1 MLKKSE
7 HRSSDKRVVDHIKC
21 MVTAISGALTTA
33 LIVCLGQ
40 FRPDVAQ
47 CIGSGVLVITRSK
60 ASDQLAS
67 WRAKYASGP

>member
-33 LIVCLGQ
+33 LIVMLG
-40 FRPDVAQ
+40 PVSA
-47 CIGSGVLVITRSK
+47 
-60 ASDQLAS
+60 
-67 WRAKYASGP
+67 